1 MNWFIIALI
10 APFLWSL
17 LNHVDKYVI
26 TKYAKEGGLGGLI
39 VFSTLFSAVSL
50 PFIFLVDHG
59 IFAPSNIEIFYLII
73 TGLFFALATLFA
85 CYALTEEDA
94 SYIVPFWQLA
104 PIFGFALGLIFLR
117 ETISEHKI
125 LASLLVIF
133 GATILSFEFEEN
145 VKFKFRPVVLMIFSS
160 FFIALSD
167 IIFKSQASGVGFWPS
182 IFWNQIGMALF
193 GLICLLLIKNYRK
206 DFVKIL
212 KANGKEPKFLALN
225 IITEASLIIA
235 NIVNYFAMLLAP
247 VSLVLLVNYTTQPIF
262 VFAEGILL
270 TLYFPHILSEKLA
283 KKHLWQKF
291 FSIIIMGIGIY
302 FIYQ

>member
-1 MNWFIIALI
+1 LI

-50 PFIFLVDHG
+50 PFIFFIDKG
-59 IFAPSNIEIFYLII
+59 IFSPTNLEIFYLII
-73 TGLFFALATLFA
+73 TGMIFATATLFSL
-85 CYALTEEDA
+85 YALTEEDA

-104 PIFGFALGLIFLR
+104 PIFGFILGLIFLG

-145 VKFKFRPVVLMIFSS
+145 VKFKLRPVLLMVFSS

-167 IIFKSQASGVGFWPS
+167 IIFKSHASEVGFWPS
-182 IFWNQIGMALF
+182 IFWNQVGMALF

-212 KANGKEPKFLALN
+212 KANGNEPRFLTLN
-225 IITEASLIIA
+225 IFTEVALIIA
-235 NIVNYFAMLLAP
+235 NIVNYYAMLLAP
-247 VSLVLLVNYTTQPIF
+247 VSLVLLVNYTTQPLF

-270 TLYFPHILSEKLA
+270 TLYFPHILTEKLS

-291 FSIIIMGIGIY
+291 ISIIIMGVGIY